1 MTESGQILERGGR
14 PVELK
19 GGSRLNR
26 WLALGGMIGTL
37 LFLPI
42 AFLIGET
49 RDGYSHLAHRVSA
62 LAQSGAPEPW
72 AQTINFIVLGILVIG
87 LAIGLRREWG
97 EGKASRLGPA
107 LIGAF
112 GLAVLLNGVFPAD
125 PLDAPD
131 TLAGTLHST
140 TAGLGFLGVIA
151 AMFLLSR
158 RFAEDEEWQHLASLS
173 RLSGVATIVLMVS
186 YLMAQEGAVEAWNPW
201 TGLLQ
206 RGMVAAVMAWLFLLA
221 LRLLQISGG
230 WKRVDQP
237 ESGDWSV
244 AGKP

>member
-1 MTESGQILERGGR
+1 MVESGQMIEKDGR
-14 PVELK
+14 AEDLK

-26 WLALGGMIGTL
+26 WLALGGMVGTL

-49 RDGYSHLAHRVSA
+49 RNGYSHLAHRVSA
-62 LAQSGAPEPW
+62 LSQTGAPEPW
-72 AQTINFIVLGILVIG
+72 AQTINFIVVGILVIG

-97 EGKASRLGPA
+97 EGKASRLGPV
-107 LIGAF
+107 LIAAF
-112 GLAVLLNGVFPAD
+112 GLAVFLNGMFPAD

-131 TLAGTLHST
+131 TTAGTLHSM

-158 RFAEDEEWQHLASLS
+158 RFAGDEAWQHLASLS
-173 RLSGVATIVLMVS
+173 PLSGMATIVLMVS
-186 YLMAQEGAVEAWNPW
+186 YLLAQENAVPAWNPW

-206 RGMVAAVMAWLFLLA
+206 RSMAAMVMAWLFLLA
-221 LRLLQISGG
+221 LRLFQTSGE
-230 WKRVDQP
+230 WV
-237 ESGDWSV
+237 E
-244 AGKP
+244 